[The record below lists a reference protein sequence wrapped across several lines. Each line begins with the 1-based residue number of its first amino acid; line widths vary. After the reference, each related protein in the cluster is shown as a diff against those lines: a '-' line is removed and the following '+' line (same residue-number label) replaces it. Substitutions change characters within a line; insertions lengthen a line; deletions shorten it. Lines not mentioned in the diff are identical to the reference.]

1 MEEMPMNQNLWSW
14 FSDRDRK
21 ELGFVL
27 DQGPSDQDNFPSER
41 SLDILECGA
50 TRWKDKPR
58 DQHWDDSEK

>member
-14 FSDRDRK
+14 FCDRDRK
-21 ELGFVL
+21 ELGFV
-27 DQGPSDQDNFPSER
+27 QEPSDQDKFPSER